1 MISKI
6 SKTETIRAKMV
17 EEGRV
22 TFLDQPEDIA
32 AIEEMNSQ
40 LEDVRREY
48 QLKNRNS
55 QISASNVIL
64 TA

>member
-1 MISKI
+1 MQS
-6 SKTETIRAKMV
+6 
-17 EEGRV
+17 EGKV
-22 TFLDQPEDIA
+22 IFLDRPEDIA

-48 QLKNRNS
+48 QVKNRNS